1 MIRGPRRLTA
11 VVCAGLILAST
22 PAVAHAEPAPTP
34 SPTKTEQS
42 VEDKAKDAA
51 AWTVRRAL
59 GPLAGP
65 VLGPIQKAGDV
76 ASTVAGGCVVTPD
89 VESPGNTFW
98 NTLDPGPAVGSGDS
112 TYGRYRYAGWS
123 QVVYQP
129 GCADVLT
136 GKVAESLPGDFGRV
150 LQYTS
155 KESGVNRAAGWL
167 IDLTLTL
174 IAALVFLVRAAFGQG
189 PLWEA
194 ADAATAAMQQTL
206 GNRVY
211 VALIGFTFL
220 AAGMWF
226 VGTKRLETS
235 RLATYTGR
243 FAVIVACGFLA
254 ATMHAS
260 LGPRVDQALSGGA
273 SWLMGVAVGSD
284 ADIPDAGTVVGDV
297 LVDGVVAPAWKMQH
311 LGYDPQ
317 VLAAYGDRLHAAR
330 TMTADEE
337 ASTAA
342 DQAARDDLL
351 KRKEADFNAVAG
363 EVRATSPDAYTRLAE
378 GGKDRL
384 LIAWLAFGV
393 TVLVAL
399 IGGFCVVVVGLARWA
414 WRVVISVA
422 PGAAVLVAFPRLQPV
437 ALWAKDKL
445 IAWTIAA
452 GVCTVVFIAYVRAAG
467 ATVTDAPGASLWVS
481 FCSLAILTGFLWW
494 AWKSRD
500 DLLRRIR
507 AEAEWDRA
515 ADVAARGRKVT
526 AKGLKA
532 ARKKASAYI
541 NAPPENLDDDGEG
554 ASTKAAATVSA
565 GDARVTAPDAPAP
578 EAGRVRARVATNPGM
593 PEARLTS
600 GPSVTTRPGVRAFQA
615 REAEELAVRR
625 ARAHLAGKPTRR
637 AVTTAAVKAVPQAR
651 PLVAAL
657 TVKGMLK
664 R

>member
-59 GPLAGP
+59 GHVAGP

-136 GKVAESLPGDFGRV
+136 GKVAESLPGDLGRG
-150 LQYTS
+150 LQYTR

-243 FAVIVACGFLA
+243 FAVIVACGFLT

-351 KRKEADFNAVAG
+351 KRKEADFNAVAE

-526 AKGLKA
+526 TKGLKA

-541 NAPPENLDDDGEG
+541 NAPPENLDDDGEE
-554 ASTKAAATVSA
+554 ASTKAAATVTA

-600 GPSVTTRPGVRAFQA
+600 GPSVTTRPDVRAFQA

-657 TVKGMLK
+657 TVKEVLK

>member
-22 PAVAHAEPAPTP
+22 PAVAHAAPTPTPAPTT
-34 SPTKTEQS
+34 SERS
-42 VEDKAKDAA
+42 IGDKAKDAA
-51 AWTVRRAL
+51 AGLARRA
-59 GPLAGP
+59 AAP
-65 VLGPIQKAGDV
+65 VLGPIDTAR
-76 ASTVAGGCVVTPD
+76 SIAGGCVVPPE
-89 VESPGNTFW
+89 VESPSNTFW
-98 NTLDPGPAVGSGDS
+98 NTLDPGPAAGSGDS

-123 QVVYQP
+123 QIVYQP
-129 GCADVLT
+129 GCTDVLT
-136 GKVAESLPGDFGRV
+136 GKVAEALPGDLGRG
-150 LQYTS
+150 LQYTR

-167 IDLTLTL
+167 IDLALTL

-194 ADAATAAMQQTL
+194 ADAATTAIQQTL

-243 FAVIVACGFLA
+243 FAVIVACGFLT

-351 KRKEADFNAVAG
+351 KRKEADFNAVAE

-399 IGGFCVVVVGLARWA
+399 IGGFCVIVVGLARWA
-414 WRVVISVA
+414 WRVVISAA

-467 ATVTDAPGASLWVS
+467 ATVTDTPGASLWVS

-526 AKGLKA
+526 AKRLKT
-532 ARKKASAYI
+532 ARKKANAYI
-541 NAPPENLDDDGEG
+541 NAPPKNLDDDE
-554 ASTKAAATVSA
+554 ASTNAAATVTA

-578 EAGRVRARVATNPGM
+578 EAGRVRARVTTNPGM

-600 GPSVTTRPGVRAFQA
+600 GPSVTTRPDVRAFQA

-657 TVKGMLK
+657 TVKEVLK

>member
-1 MIRGPRRLTA
+1 MTRGPRRLTA

-22 PAVAHAEPAPTP
+22 PAVAHAAPTPTPAPTT
-34 SPTKTEQS
+34 SERS
-42 VEDKAKDAA
+42 IGDKAKDAA
-51 AWTVRRAL
+51 AGLARRA
-59 GPLAGP
+59 AAP
-65 VLGPIQKAGDV
+65 VLGPIDTAR
-76 ASTVAGGCVVTPD
+76 SIAGGCVVPPE
-89 VESPGNTFW
+89 VESPSNTFW

-123 QVVYQP
+123 QIVYQP
-129 GCADVLT
+129 GCTDVLT

-226 VGTKRLETS
+226 VGTKRLEMS

-243 FAVIVACGFLA
+243 FAVIVACGFLT

-526 AKGLKA
+526 TKGLKT
-532 ARKKASAYI
+532 ARKKANAYI
-541 NAPPENLDDDGEG
+541 NAPPKNLDDDE
-554 ASTKAAATVSA
+554 ASTNAAATVTA

-600 GPSVTTRPGVRAFQA
+600 GPSVTTRPDVRAFQA

-657 TVKGMLK
+657 TVKGTLK

>member
-22 PAVAHAEPAPTP
+22 PAVAHAAPTPTPAPTT
-34 SPTKTEQS
+34 SERS
-42 VEDKAKDAA
+42 IGDKAKDAA
-51 AWTVRRAL
+51 AGLARRA
-59 GPLAGP
+59 AAP
-65 VLGPIQKAGDV
+65 VLGPIDTAR
-76 ASTVAGGCVVTPD
+76 SIAGGCVVPPE
-89 VESPGNTFW
+89 VESPSNTFW

-194 ADAATAAMQQTL
+194 ADAATTAIQQTL

-399 IGGFCVVVVGLARWA
+399 IGGFCVIVVGLARWA

-526 AKGLKA
+526 TKGLKA

-541 NAPPENLDDDGEG
+541 NAPPKNLDDDGEE
-554 ASTKAAATVSA
+554 ASTKAAATVTA

-600 GPSVTTRPGVRAFQA
+600 GPSVTTRPRCA
-615 REAEELAVRR
+615 RIP
-625 ARAHLAGKPTRR
+625 GP
-637 AVTTAAVKAVPQAR
+637 
-651 PLVAAL
+651 
-657 TVKGMLK
+657 
-664 R
+664 

>member
-22 PAVAHAEPAPTP
+22 PAVAHAAPTPTPAPTT
-34 SPTKTEQS
+34 SERS
-42 VEDKAKDAA
+42 IGDKAKDAA
-51 AWTVRRAL
+51 AGLARRA
-59 GPLAGP
+59 AAP
-65 VLGPIQKAGDV
+65 VLGPIDTAR
-76 ASTVAGGCVVTPD
+76 SIAGGCVVPPE
-89 VESPGNTFW
+89 VESPSNTFW
-98 NTLDPGPAVGSGDS
+98 NTLDPGPAAGSGDS

-123 QVVYQP
+123 QIVYQP
-129 GCADVLT
+129 GCTDVLT
-136 GKVAESLPGDFGRV
+136 GKVAEALPGDLGRG
-150 LQYTS
+150 LQYTR

-167 IDLTLTL
+167 IDLALTL

-194 ADAATAAMQQTL
+194 ADAATTAIQQTL

-226 VGTKRLETS
+226 VGTKRLEMS

-243 FAVIVACGFLA
+243 FAVIVACGFLT

-351 KRKEADFNAVAG
+351 KRKEADFNAVAE

-393 TVLVAL
+393 TVLVVL
-399 IGGFCVVVVGLARWA
+399 IGGFCVIVVGLARWA
-414 WRVVISVA
+414 WRVVISAA

-467 ATVTDAPGASLWVS
+467 ATVTDTPGSSLWVS

-526 AKGLKA
+526 AKGLKT
-532 ARKKASAYI
+532 ARKKANAYI
-541 NAPPENLDDDGEG
+541 NAPPKNLDDDE
-554 ASTKAAATVSA
+554 ASTNAAATVTA

-578 EAGRVRARVATNPGM
+578 EAGRVRARVTTNPGM

-600 GPSVTTRPGVRAFQA
+600 GPSVTTRPDVRAFQA

-657 TVKGMLK
+657 TVKEVLK

>member
-1 MIRGPRRLTA
+1 MTPGPRRLTA

-22 PAVAHAEPAPTP
+22 PAAAHAAPTPTPAPTT
-34 SPTKTEQS
+34 SERS
-42 VEDKAKDAA
+42 IGDKAKDAA
-51 AWTVRRAL
+51 AGLARRA
-59 GPLAGP
+59 AAP
-65 VLGPIQKAGDV
+65 VLGPIDTAR
-76 ASTVAGGCVVTPD
+76 SIAGGCVVPPE
-89 VESPGNTFW
+89 VESPSNTFW

-123 QVVYQP
+123 QIVYQP
-129 GCADVLT
+129 GCTDVLT
-136 GKVAESLPGDFGRV
+136 GKVAEALPGDFGRG
-150 LQYTS
+150 LQYTR

-194 ADAATAAMQQTL
+194 ADAATTAIQQTL

-243 FAVIVACGFLA
+243 FAVIVACGFLT

-351 KRKEADFNAVAG
+351 KRKEADFNAVAE
-363 EVRATSPDAYTRLAE
+363 EVRAASPDAYTRLAE

-399 IGGFCVVVVGLARWA
+399 IGGFCVIVVGLARWA

-445 IAWTIAA
+445 VAWTIAA

-526 AKGLKA
+526 AKGLKT
-532 ARKKASAYI
+532 ARKKANAYI
-541 NAPPENLDDDGEG
+541 NAPPKNLDDDE
-554 ASTKAAATVSA
+554 ASTNAAATVTA

-600 GPSVTTRPGVRAFQA
+600 GPSVTTRPDVRAFQA

-657 TVKGMLK
+657 TVKEVLK

>member
-22 PAVAHAEPAPTP
+22 PAAAHAAPTPTPAPTT
-34 SPTKTEQS
+34 SERS
-42 VEDKAKDAA
+42 IGDKAKDAA
-51 AWTVRRAL
+51 AGLARRA
-59 GPLAGP
+59 AAP
-65 VLGPIQKAGDV
+65 VLGPIDTAR
-76 ASTVAGGCVVTPD
+76 SIAGGCVVPPE
-89 VESPGNTFW
+89 VESPSNTFW
-98 NTLDPGPAVGSGDS
+98 DTLDPGPAVGSGDS

-123 QVVYQP
+123 QIVYQP
-129 GCADVLT
+129 GCTDVLT
-136 GKVAESLPGDFGRV
+136 GKVAEALPGDLGRG
-150 LQYTS
+150 LQYTR

-226 VGTKRLETS
+226 VGTKRLEMS

-243 FAVIVACGFLA
+243 FAVIVACGFLT

-414 WRVVISVA
+414 WRVVISAA

-526 AKGLKA
+526 TKGLKA

-541 NAPPENLDDDGEG
+541 NAPPKNLDDDE
-554 ASTKAAATVSA
+554 ASTNAAATVTA

-578 EAGRVRARVATNPGM
+578 APGRVRARVTTNPGM

-600 GPSVTTRPGVRAFQA
+600 GPSVTTRPDVRAFQA

-625 ARAHLAGKPTRR
+625 ARAHLAGNPTRR